1 VTRVRESGTAL
12 RGLAAALAAAAFLG
26 GSAILPGSEA
36 TPAAEPAKKALTVD
50 AVIDRPGVDLP
61 QLTWLPDSD
70 RILFT
75 LGHYYEPQKTIILST
90 KTGQKREI
98 EGLQI
103 NFGGAAQLSPDKSRI
118 AFLRDGWVWTQPL
131 DGSGPAVQVAQLDLS
146 MDKAYRD
153 AKVFCF
159 GEDGKAI
166 YYTQRPKRP
175 ERPKP
180 GPDEP
185 TAVDLNPDADRPLP
199 LEVHR
204 LDVAT
209 GKSRLVGTVDADIRS
224 LVWDARNGE
233 LHVSAVHAWGY
244 NEKVF
249 WSAILAM
256 NPQTGKTRDVIR
268 TAGASQGLRS
278 NFSPDGRW
286 VATVYD
292 TENVIYDFRMHTVVV
307 DPKTGEQRR
316 LSSNL
321 AVGDQLQWAPDSRA
335 VYARGLIQGYNGIFR
350 LGLDGSEKR
359 IEGGDCFYS
368 AFSLSP
374 DGRQLATLSDDG
386 YGRVL
391 LRVTDAN
398 GAGGRT
404 LVTIDDPTRE
414 FVMGDFRLVSFPGP
428 DGLQLAGYEV
438 RPPGFDPKKKYPMLV
453 DVHGGGPGSRLY
465 LMGGIIGSLIERHL
479 WATRG
484 CVVFVPDYRSSSPY
498 GPGVIEKMRGSSFSV
513 ADTQDV
519 MAGVDWM
526 VGRGYID
533 NERIALLGQS
543 AGAHRANVLL
553 PTTRRFRV
561 AISNEG
567 WANAWLGDSTGEN
580 TGHWEWPINVWFFKG
595 WRGENPKAWFDED
608 PMQRLHEIRTPTLLI
623 SGTKDLGGIGG
634 MTNEYIFSMLK
645 RSGTDT
651 KLIYFPDEG
660 HGAVKLANRRF
671 LMKTAID
678 WVESHMPE
686 KSQ

>member
-1 VTRVRESGTAL
+1 MSA
-12 RGLAAALAAAAFLG
+12 RGIRARLSVGAFLLA
-26 GSAILPGSEA
+26 SATAGWA
-36 TPAAEPAKKALTVD
+36 GAAPPRPITVD
-50 AVIDRPGVDLP
+50 DVINRPGIDLP

-70 RILFT
+70 RILYT
-75 LGHYYEPQKTIILST
+75 VGHYYEPQKTIILST

-98 EGLQI
+98 DGLQI
-103 NFGGAAQLSPDKSRI
+103 NFGGAAQLSPDKSKI
-118 AFLRDGWVWTQPL
+118 AFYREGWVWTQPL
-131 DGSGPAVQVAQLDLS
+131 DGSAAATKVAQLDLS

-166 YYTQRPKRP
+166 YYTQRPKKP

-180 GPDEP
+180 GPDDV
-185 TAVDLNPDADRPLP
+185 TAVDLDPDADRPLP

-204 LDVAT
+204 LDTAT

-224 LVWDARNGE
+224 LEWDDRNRE
-233 LHVSAVHAWGY
+233 VHVSAVHAWGY
-244 NEKVF
+244 NEKQF
-249 WSAILAM
+249 WSAIIAV
-256 NPQTGKTRDVIR
+256 NPETGKMRDVIR
-268 TAGASQGLRS
+268 TNGASQGLRS

-292 TENVIYDFRMHTVVV
+292 TENVIYDFRMHAVAV
-307 DPKTGEQRR
+307 DPKTGEQRK
-316 LSSNL
+316 LSPNL
-321 AVGDQLQWAPDSRA
+321 AVGDHMQWAPDSRS

-350 LGLDGSEKR
+350 LGLDGSEKM
-359 IEGGDCFYS
+359 IEGRDRFYT

-374 DGRQLATLSDDG
+374 DGKKLATLSEDG
-386 YGRVL
+386 YGRVE
-391 LRVTDAN
+391 LRVSDAN
-398 GAGGRT
+398 GAGAKV
-404 LVTIDDPTRE
+404 LVTIDDPTRDLA
-414 FVMGDFRLVSFPGP
+414 MGDFQLVSWPSF
-428 DGLQLAGYEV
+428 DGLEIAGYEI

-465 LMGGIIGSLIERHL
+465 LMGGIVGSLIERHL

-484 CVVFVPDYRSSSPY
+484 FVVLVPDYRSSAPY

-513 ADTQDV
+513 TDTKDV

-533 NERIALLGQS
+533 PDRIALLGQS

-553 PTTRRFRV
+553 PTTKRFRV

-567 WANAWLGDSTGEN
+567 WANAWIGDSTGEN

-608 PMQRLHEIRTPTLLI
+608 PLQRLHEIRTPTLLI
-623 SGTKDLGGIGG
+623 SGSKDLGGIGG
-634 MTNEYIFSMLK
+634 MTNEYMFSMLK
-645 RSGTDT
+645 RNGTDT
-651 KLIYFPDEG
+651 KLVYFPDEG
-660 HGAVKLANRRF
+660 HGAIKLANRRF
-671 LMKTAID
+671 LVQTAID
-678 WVESHMPE
+678 WVEKHMPE
-686 KSQ
+686 KAH